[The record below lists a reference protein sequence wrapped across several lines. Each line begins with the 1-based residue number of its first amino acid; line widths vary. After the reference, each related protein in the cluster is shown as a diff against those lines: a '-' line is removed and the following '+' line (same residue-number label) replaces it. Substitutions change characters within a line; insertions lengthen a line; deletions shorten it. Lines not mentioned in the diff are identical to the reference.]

1 MDTKYHTKELS
12 QNSWMDP
19 LYLNEL
25 LTEEEKSIRKTTKD
39 YCKSNLLPKVIENN
53 KKCFFDKKIYQ
64 NMEKKPLTSHPETR
78 GKINEKVLG
87 FAVAHQ
93 WPTDST

>member
-25 LTEEEKSIRKTTKD
+25 LTEEEKSIRKTTKR
-39 YCKSNLLPKVIENN
+39 CKTRSFVYPIPRISKPRVRGSNPLGRANKSSIFVNFTQSQLAWFLLVV
-53 KKCFFDKKIYQ
+53 F
-64 NMEKKPLTSHPETR
+64 
-78 GKINEKVLG
+78 
-87 FAVAHQ
+87 
-93 WPTDST
+93 